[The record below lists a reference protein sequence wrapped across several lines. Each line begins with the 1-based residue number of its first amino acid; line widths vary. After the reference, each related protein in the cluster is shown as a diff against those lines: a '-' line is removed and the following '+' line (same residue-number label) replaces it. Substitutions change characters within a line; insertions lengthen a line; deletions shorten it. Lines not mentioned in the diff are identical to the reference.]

1 MIYLHRVIVEDSEA
15 TWKIYWFNPGIL
27 SHRRHIKKIQDEIY
41 KVFPNETYSWADPA
55 HQCFGYHL
63 KDNIIVTNVCGSNDG
78 NLHVNKRYVELK
90 DQNEIYYNKDFV
102 CFYYDLDNKK
112 KWSEVYYRRDDNPE
126 IITKTKLDDGLN
138 VEWMSGY
145 YDDKFEFIGQNL
157 FITGKC
163 EDIYK
168 WIDKQNV
175 DIPKPFKNPINM
187 DMDDRPIVD
196 KINTENAIKCEYDTK
211 GNLVKLKFFGCVL
224 RTKMKVK
231 GEFSHLELSSGY
243 ISSINNKEQTEI
255 VESNYDDYG
264 NRVPSTIIKR
274 IDDYIFFPKAREN
287 GEYERVLLKDM

>member
-1 MIYLHRVIVEDSEA
+1 MIFLHRVIVEDSEA

-27 SHRRHIKKIQDEIY
+27 SHRRYIKKIQEEIY

-63 KDNIIVTNVCGSNDG
+63 KDNIIVTNICGSNDG
-78 NLHVNKRYVELK
+78 NLHDNKRYVDLK

-102 CFYYDLDNKK
+102 CFYYDLDNAK
-112 KWSEVYYRRDDNPE
+112 KWSEVYYKRDDNPE
-126 IITKTKLDDGLN
+126 VIAKTKLDDGLN
-138 VEWMSGY
+138 IEWISEY
-145 YDDKFEFIGQNL
+145 YNAEFEKTGQNL

-175 DIPKPFKNPINM
+175 DIPKPFKNPIEM
-187 DMDDRPIVD
+187 DMDAIPRVD
-196 KINTENAIKCEYDTK
+196 NINTENAIKCEYDTD

-231 GEFSHLELSSGY
+231 GEFSHIELSSGY
-243 ISSINNKEQTEI
+243 ISSINNSEQTEI
-255 VESNYDDYG
+255 VEINYDGSG
-264 NRVPSTIIKR
+264 NRVPSKVIKKV
-274 IDDYIFFPKAREN
+274 DDYIFFPKAREN
-287 GEYERVLLKDM
+287 GGYERVILKDM

>member
-1 MIYLHRVIVEDSEA
+1 MIFLHRVIVEDSEM

-27 SHRRHIKKIQDEIY
+27 SHRKYIKKIQEEIY

-63 KDNIIVTNVCGSNDG
+63 KDNIIVTNVCGSNDD

-112 KWSEVYYRRDDNPE
+112 KWSEVYYKRDDNPE
-126 IITKTKLDDGLN
+126 VITKTKLDEGLN
-138 VEWMSGY
+138 IEWMSEY
-145 YDDKFEFIGQNL
+145 YNDEFEKTGQNL

-168 WIDKQNV
+168 WIDKQNIN
-175 DIPKPFKNPINM
+175 IPKPFKNPIGM

-196 KINTENAIKCEYDTK
+196 NINTENAIKCEYDTE

-224 RTKMKVK
+224 RTKMKVE

-243 ISSINNKEQTEI
+243 ISGINNQEQTEI
-255 VESNYDDYG
+255 VECNYDDYG
-264 NRVPSTIIKR
+264 NRIPSTIIKR

>member
-264 NRVPSTIIKR
+264 NRIPSTIIKR

>member
-27 SHRRHIKKIQDEIY
+27 SHRRYIKKIQEEIY

-63 KDNIIVTNVCGSNDG
+63 KDNIIVTNICGSNDG
-78 NLHVNKRYVELK
+78 NLHDNKRYVDLK

-102 CFYYDLDNKK
+102 CFYYDLDNAK
-112 KWSEVYYRRDDNPE
+112 KWSEVYYKRDDNPE
-126 IITKTKLDDGLN
+126 VIAKTKLDDGLN
-138 VEWMSGY
+138 IEWISEY
-145 YDDKFEFIGQNL
+145 YNAEFEKTGQNL

-175 DIPKPFKNPINM
+175 DIPKPFKNPIEM
-187 DMDDRPIVD
+187 DMDAIPRVD
-196 KINTENAIKCEYDTK
+196 NINTENAIKCEYDTD

-231 GEFSHLELSSGY
+231 GEFSHIELSSGY
-243 ISSINNKEQTEI
+243 ISSINNSEQTEI
-255 VESNYDDYG
+255 VEINYDGSG
-264 NRVPSTIIKR
+264 NRVPSKVIKKV
-274 IDDYIFFPKAREN
+274 DDYIFFPKAREN
-287 GEYERVLLKDM
+287 GGYERVILKDM

>member
-1 MIYLHRVIVEDSEA
+1 MIFLHRVIVEDSEA

-27 SHRRHIKKIQDEIY
+27 SHRKHIKKIQEEIY

-63 KDNIIVTNVCGSNDG
+63 KDNIIVTNVCGSDDG

-112 KWSEVYYRRDDNPE
+112 KWSEVYYKRDDNPE

-224 RTKMKVK
+224 RTKMKVE

>member
-1 MIYLHRVIVEDSEA
+1 MIYLHRVIVEDSEM

-63 KDNIIVTNVCGSNDG
+63 KDNIIVTNVCGSNDE
-78 NLHVNKRYVELK
+78 NLHVNKRYIELK

-138 VEWMSGY
+138 VEWISEY
-145 YDDKFEFIGQNL
+145 YNDEFEKTGQNL

-168 WIDKQNV
+168 WIDKQILIYLNHL
-175 DIPKPFKNPINM
+175 
-187 DMDDRPIVD
+187 
-196 KINTENAIKCEYDTK
+196 KI
-211 GNLVKLKFFGCVL
+211 
-224 RTKMKVK
+224 
-231 GEFSHLELSSGY
+231 LS
-243 ISSINNKEQTEI
+243 I
-255 VESNYDDYG
+255 
-264 NRVPSTIIKR
+264 
-274 IDDYIFFPKAREN
+274 
-287 GEYERVLLKDM
+287 

>member
-1 MIYLHRVIVEDSEA
+1 MIYLHRVIVEDSEM

-63 KDNIIVTNVCGSNDG
+63 KDNIIVTNVCGSNDE
-78 NLHVNKRYVELK
+78 NLYVNKRYVELK

-138 VEWMSGY
+138 VEWISEY
-145 YDDKFEFIGQNL
+145 YNDEFKKTGQNL

-168 WIDKQNV
+168 WIDKQNIN
-175 DIPKPFKNPINM
+175 IPKPFKNPIGM

-196 KINTENAIKCEYDTK
+196 NINTENAIKCEYDTE

-224 RTKMKVK
+224 RTKMKVEGK
-231 GEFSHLELSSGY
+231 FSHLELSCGY
-243 ISSINNKEQTEI
+243 ISSINNEEQTEI

-264 NRVPSTIIKR
+264 NRIPSTIIKR

>member
-1 MIYLHRVIVEDSEA
+1 MIYLHRVIVEDSEM

-27 SHRRHIKKIQDEIY
+27 SHRRYIKKIQEEIY

-264 NRVPSTIIKR
+264 NRIPSTIIKR

>member
-1 MIYLHRVIVEDSEA
+1 MIYLHRVIVEDSEM
-15 TWKIYWFNPGIL
+15 TWKIYWFNPGVL

-63 KDNIIVTNVCGSNDG
+63 KDNIIVTNVCGSNDE

-138 VEWMSGY
+138 VEWISEY
-145 YDDKFEFIGQNL
+145 YNDEFEKTGQNL

-168 WIDKQNV
+168 WIDKQNP
-175 DIPKPFKNPINM
+175 DISKPFKNPINM
-187 DMDDRPIVD
+187 NMDDRPQVD
-196 KINTENAIKCEYDTK
+196 HINTENEIKCEYDTE
-211 GNLVKLKFFGCVL
+211 GNLV
-224 RTKMKVK
+224 
-231 GEFSHLELSSGY
+231 
-243 ISSINNKEQTEI
+243 
-255 VESNYDDYG
+255 
-264 NRVPSTIIKR
+264 
-274 IDDYIFFPKAREN
+274 
-287 GEYERVLLKDM
+287 

>member
-1 MIYLHRVIVEDSEA
+1 MIFLHRVIVEDSEA

>member
-27 SHRRHIKKIQDEIY
+27 SHRRYIKKIQEEIY

-126 IITKTKLDDGLN
+126 IITKTKLDDGLK

-243 ISSINNKEQTEI
+243 ISGINNQEQTEI
-255 VESNYDDYG
+255 VECNYDDYG
-264 NRVPSTIIKR
+264 NRIPSTIIKR